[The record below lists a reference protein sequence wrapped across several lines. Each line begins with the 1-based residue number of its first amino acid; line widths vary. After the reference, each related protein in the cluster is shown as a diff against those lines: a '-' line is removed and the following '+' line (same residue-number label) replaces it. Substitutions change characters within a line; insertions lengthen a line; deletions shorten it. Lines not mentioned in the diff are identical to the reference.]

1 LRFLGAAFFLVAF
14 FFAMKITPLS
24 FYPSRHYIEI
34 DVRGVA
40 TRITIMKIVYHI
52 FFRQE
57 VFYFTSR
64 IKPSAL
70 TKKRMDDMNKSG

>member
-57 VFYFTSR
+57 VFLFHVKDQT
-64 IKPSAL
+64 L
-70 TKKRMDDMNKSG
+70 CVDKKKNG